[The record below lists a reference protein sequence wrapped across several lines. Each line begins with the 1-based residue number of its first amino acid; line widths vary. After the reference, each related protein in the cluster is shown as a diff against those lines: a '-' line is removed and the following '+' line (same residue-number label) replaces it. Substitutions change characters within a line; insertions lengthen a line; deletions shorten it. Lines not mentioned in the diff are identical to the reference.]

1 MEEKQKLILWIHGFA
16 GKPDNDSVQ
25 EMRRR
30 YPAYDFY
37 SIEVNHRAVASM
49 EKINAF
55 IQSHEVA
62 LVAGTSCGGFYA
74 MCARFD
80 GPRLVV
86 NPVVDPVR
94 DLRQFLGANTYK
106 PGRPDGQTTFLFT
119 EEMLQEYATLEV
131 QPLSRTLCHHTA
143 HDHVLGEAIKEDY
156 ARMFPLRQEMAE
168 DILPNH
174 FLTFHYVTTVFGQA
188 LEDILG
194 PA

>member
-1 MEEKQKLILWIHGFA
+1 MEEKRKLILWIHGFA

-37 SIEVNHRAVASM
+37 SIEVDHRAVASM

-119 EEMLQEYATLEV
+119 EEMRRSMPPLRCSLSLPHPLPPHGARPRTGRGHQGGLCPNVLPAAGNSGEHPP
-131 QPLSRTLCHHTA
+131 QPLPHLPLC
-143 HDHVLGEAIKEDY
+143 EDGVWTDC
-156 ARMFPLRQEMAE
+156 EG
-168 DILPNH
+168 D
-174 FLTFHYVTTVFGQA
+174 TWV
-188 LEDILG
+188 
-194 PA
+194 

>member
-1 MEEKQKLILWIHGFA
+1 MEDKQKLILWIHGFA

-25 EMRRR
+25 EMRRH

-37 SIEVNHRAVASM
+37 
-49 EKINAF
+49 
-55 IQSHEVA
+55 
-62 LVAGTSCGGFYA
+62 Y
-74 MCARFD
+74 
-80 GPRLVV
+80 GPKLVV

-94 DLRQFLGANTYK
+94 DLRQFLGEYTYK

-143 HDHVLGEAIKEDY
+143 HDHVLGEAIKADY
-156 ARMFPLRQEMAE
+156 ARMSSQRQEIA
-168 DILPNH
+168 DNILPNH
-174 FLTFHYVTTVFGQA
+174 FLTFRYVKTVFGQT

-194 PA
+194 AV